1 MKSGY
6 ARDQEILQA
15 SRVQIINDAEK
26 RKELG
31 TQKCTKLVRQIPR
44 ERKFNHLAKWRTKKK
59 KWECMMEKLRKEG
72 E

>member
-44 ERKFNHLAKWRTKKK
+44 ERKFNHLAK
-59 KWECMMEKLRKEG
+59 
-72 E
+72 